1 MSSDNDLL
9 KALGE
14 INDSMGIDSDF
25 IKDRISRAICAVCR
39 NTYGVEDP
47 VVEFDDSG
55 KLSVRIKKTVCE
67 IPENNLQIS
76 VDDALKILPDAS
88 IGDEIEVPIDTKQFG
103 RISAQTARN
112 VIRQGIRDGEKE
124 RITKQLKCYENELVS
139 AQIIKINRNG
149 SMILKIGNSETT
161 LPLSE
166 ANLISHRS
174 ESSFVKV
181 FVKRIDIDGFKP
193 IPIVSRS
200 TAKLVEKL
208 FETEVPEIKQ
218 GLISIESIAR
228 EAGIRTKISV
238 KSNDPDIEAVGS
250 CIGDKGARIKPII
263 EELGGE
269 KIDVIQYYDDPIKYI
284 KSALAP
290 AIVTKI
296 KVVSSDDKFLNE
308 CAVGVPSDQLSLAIG
323 IKGQNVKLASKLTGW
338 KLNICSDD
346 EI

>member
-1 MSSDNDLL
+1 MSNDNDLL

-14 INDSMGIDSDF
+14 INNDMGIDSNF
-25 IKDRISRAICAVCR
+25 IKDRILRAICAVCR
-39 NTYGVEDP
+39 NTYGIEDP
-47 VVEFDDSG
+47 VVEFDESG
-55 KLSVRIKKTVCE
+55 KLSVRIKKTVSE
-67 IPENNLQIS
+67 TPENNLQIS
-76 VDDALKILPDAS
+76 VDDAQIIVPGS
-88 IGDEIEVPIDTKQFG
+88 SVGDEIEVPIDTKQFG

-124 RITKQLKCYENELVS
+124 LIIKQLKCYENELVS
-139 AQIIKINRNG
+139 AQIIKTNRNG
-149 SMILKIGNSETT
+149 SIILKIGNSETI
-161 LPLSE
+161 LPPSE
-166 ANLISHRS
+166 ASLISHRA
-174 ESSFVKV
+174 EGSFVKV
-181 FVKRIDIDGFKP
+181 FVKRIDTDGINP

-200 TAKLVEKL
+200 TSKLVEKL
-208 FETEVPEIKQ
+208 FEIEVPEIKQ

-250 CIGDKGARIKPII
+250 CIGDKGSRIKSII

-284 KSALAP
+284 KSALSP
-290 AIVTKI
+290 AIVTEI

-308 CAVGVPSDQLSLAIG
+308 CAVGVPNDQLSLAIG

-338 KLNICSDD
+338 KLNICSDS